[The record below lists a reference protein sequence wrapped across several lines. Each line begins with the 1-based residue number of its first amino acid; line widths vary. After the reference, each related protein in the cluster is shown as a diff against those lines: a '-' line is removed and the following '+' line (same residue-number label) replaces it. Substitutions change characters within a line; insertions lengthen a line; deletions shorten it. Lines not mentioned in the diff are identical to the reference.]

1 MRGPCAL
8 IQPNPD
14 RIVLLFPA
22 ETGEDSRFLH
32 YRFSEIVFFS
42 LGTSHAVRG
51 PA

>member
-1 MRGPCAL
+1 MRGAWVL
-8 IQPNPD
+8 IWANPD
-14 RIVLLFPA
+14 RTVLLFPA